1 MGMKWVHLLIDEKG
15 ADKLIEALEHSTK
28 EHPKGEKAPGR
39 LADHLKQV
47 RLATKAVNTVDWKRV
62 SASQL
67 VVPWTK
73 GGKLIAQLDKALRLN
88 LGVKEVN

>member
-15 ADKLIEALEHSTK
+15 ADKLIEALELSSKVHSK
-28 EHPKGEKAPGR
+28 EEKAPGR
-39 LADHLKQV
+39 LAEHLKQV
-47 RLATKAVNTVDWKRV
+47 RFATKAINTVDWKRV

-67 VVPWTK
+67 VIPWTK
-73 GGKLIAQLDKALRLN
+73 GGKLVAQLDKDLRLN